1 MRKFYLFNVNDSI
14 YNLTK
19 DDSYSL
25 YNSFYKIRK
34 LNKSDLSVGINIY
47 EQLVSPFEK
56 SKLSKKIFDY
66 YKECDFYT
74 SFHNTHS
81 YINKYRDEKSH
92 LYVKNSYIEL
102 TSNKEIPDFFKCLKK
117 KKNLFVIDFD
127 NKDYFYISSL

>member
-25 YNSFYKIRK
+25 FNSFYKIRK

-92 LYVKNSYIEL
+92 LYVKNSYLEL

-117 KKNLFVIDFD
+117 RKNLFVIDFD
-127 NKDYFYISSL
+127 NKDYFYINSL